1 MQDRSDRC
9 RIERIQDKADEGHDG
24 CRTGWMQ
31 DRSVA
36 KKDGLRT
43 GWIQDRTDQMQEDQ
57 MRDRMDA
64 GQDK

>member
-1 MQDRSDRC
+1 
-9 RIERIQDKADEGHDG
+9 
-24 CRTGWMQ
+24 MQ

-57 MRDRMDA
+57 MKDRMDA